1 MEVVEVAEH
10 QRRFEAAVRAVKSL
24 PNDGSYKPSHE
35 LMLKFYGFYK
45 QATQGPCKIG
55 RPGFWDPVGRYKWD
69 AWNSLG
75 EMSKV
80 EAMIA
85 YVDEMK
91 KVGGQILES
100 MPVTDKVEEL
110 LHLLGPFYEVVCDMP
125 RPPGFPT
132 SQAAEKLDRMAKSL
146 EELSGVLT
154 STPNHNGQAH
164 FQDSQ
169 DEDDSID
176 DDDGKNPLLQ
186 VKWPESD
193 QHEERESHALHAESG
208 DAINLNNQMINLEQ
222 YENSER
228 NNGLDS
234 GRESDLGSSPPESM
248 TGSESELEHITQ
260 MEHGEEGPEQSG
272 EDEERRTPQESD
284 FDQKYTS
291 SGRTS
296 VLAGG
301 EARVQHL
308 TSDSDSEVFC
318 DSVEQIMLE
327 EAWESAGGTRGLLKH
342 SDALDQHNCLSADL
356 AITRP
361 VGHGGEGLG
370 PGQGKPGNDKTGPNE
385 GERRGIKP
393 ERGGRRATPREG
405 ARGHH
410 SGGTGAAGGDGE
422 DVGES
427 RRHRTDVSEQIAAT
441 LVRLQQDM
449 QSVLQR
455 LSTLEALAATQ
466 ARSVAFSPQHY
477 EMHVP
482 ARSNHSG
489 WPFEMSAP
497 ALIFF
502 MVWPFVAQWLVHV
515 LRRRR
520 KIKKAGAFL
529 SLH

>member
-91 KVGGQILES
+91 KILES

-146 EELSGVLT
+146 E
-154 STPNHNGQAH
+154 
-164 FQDSQ
+164 
-169 DEDDSID
+169 
-176 DDDGKNPLLQ
+176 DDGKNPLLQ

>member
-1 MEVVEVAEH
+1 RGAMEVAEAEH
-10 QRRFEAAVRAVKSL
+10 RRRFEAAVRAVKSL
-24 PNDGSYKPSHE
+24 PNDGTYKPSHE

-69 AWNSLG
+69 AWKSLG

-91 KVGGQILES
+91 KILES

-125 RPPGFPT
+125 RPRVSHFV
-132 SQAAEKLDRMAKSL
+132 S
-146 EELSGVLT
+146 ELSGVLT

-164 FQDSQ
+164 FQD
-169 DEDDSID
+169 
-176 DDDGKNPLLQ
+176 
-186 VKWPESD
+186 
-193 QHEERESHALHAESG
+193 
-208 DAINLNNQMINLEQ
+208 NQEQ
-222 YENSER
+222 CENSER

-260 MEHGEEGPEQSG
+260 IEHGEEGPEQSG

-284 FDQKYTS
+284 IDPKYTS

-327 EAWESAGGTRGLLKH
+327 EAWESAGGTRGLLNH
-342 SDALDQHNCLSADL
+342 SDALDQRNCLSADL

-370 PGQGKPGNDKTGPNE
+370 PGQGKPGSDKTGPNE

-410 SGGTGAAGGDGE
+410 SGGSGAGGGDGD

-427 RRHRTDVSEQIAAT
+427 RRHQTDVSEQIAAT

-466 ARSVAFSPQHY
+466 VRPSDFIKHYFSWQ
-477 EMHVP
+477 
-482 ARSNHSG
+482 NHSG

-502 MVWPFVAQWLVHV
+502 MIWPFVAQWLVHV
-515 LRRRR
+515 LRQRSRSH
-520 KIKKAGAFL
+520 IM
-529 SLH
+529 

>member
-132 SQAAEKLDRMAKSL
+132 SQAAGIK
-146 EELSGVLT
+146 
-154 STPNHNGQAH
+154 
-164 FQDSQ
+164 
-169 DEDDSID
+169 
-176 DDDGKNPLLQ
+176 
-186 VKWPESD
+186 
-193 QHEERESHALHAESG
+193 
-208 DAINLNNQMINLEQ
+208 
-222 YENSER
+222 
-228 NNGLDS
+228 
-234 GRESDLGSSPPESM
+234 
-248 TGSESELEHITQ
+248 
-260 MEHGEEGPEQSG
+260 
-272 EDEERRTPQESD
+272 
-284 FDQKYTS
+284 
-291 SGRTS
+291 RTS
-296 VLAGG
+296 CIL
-301 EARVQHL
+301 HL
-308 TSDSDSEVFC
+308 TACIRLLLNYFKATYGGIDSDSEVFC

-327 EAWESAGGTRGLLKH
+327 EAWES
-342 SDALDQHNCLSADL
+342 
-356 AITRP
+356 
-361 VGHGGEGLG
+361 
-370 PGQGKPGNDKTGPNE
+370 
-385 GERRGIKP
+385 
-393 ERGGRRATPREG
+393 GRRATPREG

-410 SGGTGAAGGDGE
+410 SGGTGAGGGDGE

-466 ARSVAFSPQHY
+466 VRP
-477 EMHVP
+477 
-482 ARSNHSG
+482 SNHSG